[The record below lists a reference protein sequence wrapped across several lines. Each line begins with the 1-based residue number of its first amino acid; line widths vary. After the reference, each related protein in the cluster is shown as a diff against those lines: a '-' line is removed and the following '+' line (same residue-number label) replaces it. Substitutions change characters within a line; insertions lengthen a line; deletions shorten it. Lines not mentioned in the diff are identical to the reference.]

1 MMIRTEE
8 EVDKIIEEMVS
19 RTKGT
24 YITQGVSFN
33 KTCPRQLGLLKKA
46 LMASSSFSGLIKEIL
61 AVNFGGEQ
69 VNIVS
74 PPSIENTQ
82 IPSKKKSLGNF
93 L

>member
-69 VNIVS
+69 VSNVPS
-74 PPSIENTQ
+74 PSTDNTQ